1 MSGQST
7 GRSAGLPAG
16 RFPRVVPP
24 PSTSSEEEYVVPARP
39 RRRTQAERRAATR
52 GALLDA
58 TIDVL
63 VERGYAGLT
72 ATSVCQRAGVT
83 RGAQAHY
90 FATKADLVVQ
100 ALSHLTD
107 KLVTELV
114 SKPLGVAEG
123 PHGQY
128 EVLLNRL
135 WEIFSGPVSA
145 AQLEL
150 FVAART
156 DEDLHRHLVQFDAA
170 VAQTLAD
177 AALRVAPELVERED
191 FKPLMTTAIATIRG
205 LRMLRAVA
213 SERQVRRSWPPAR
226 DQLLNGLQ

>member
-1 MSGQST
+1 VSSST
-7 GRSAGLPAG
+7 RAEPA
-16 RFPRVVPP
+16 
-24 PSTSSEEEYVVPARP
+24 EPAKNGGP
-39 RRRTQAERRAATR
+39 ARRRTQAERRASTR

-58 TIDVL
+58 TIEVL
-63 VERGYAGLT
+63 VDRGYSGLT
-72 ATSVCQRAGVT
+72 TTHVCERAGVT

-107 KLVTELV
+107 KLVDELV
-114 SKPLGVAEG
+114 SKPLGVARG
-123 PHGQY
+123 PAAQY
-128 EVLLNRL
+128 AVLLNRL

-156 DEDLHRHLVQFDAA
+156 DEELHRHLLQFDRA
-170 VAQTLAD
+170 VSQTLSE
-177 AALRVAPELVERED
+177 AARQVAPQLVDRPD
-191 FKPLMTTAIATIRG
+191 FRPLMTTAIATIRG

-213 SERQVRRSWPPAR
+213 SERQVRRAWPPAR
-226 DQLLNGLQ
+226 DQLLAGLPVD

>member
-1 MSGQST
+1 MTS
-7 GRSAGLPAG
+7 SATAAEGEDTTPAAA
-16 RFPRVVPP
+16 PRV
-24 PSTSSEEEYVVPARP
+24 
-39 RRRTQAERRAATR
+39 RRTQAERRATTR

-63 VERGYAGLT
+63 VDHGYAGLT
-72 ATSVCQRAGVT
+72 TTIVCERAGVT

-100 ALSHLTD
+100 ALAHLTE
-107 KLVTELV
+107 KLVDELV
-114 SKPLGVAEG
+114 SKPLNIADDPV
-123 PHGQY
+123 GQY

-135 WEIFSGPVSA
+135 WEIFSGPVSQ

-156 DEDLHRHLVQFDAA
+156 DEDLHLQLVQFDAT
-170 VAQTLAD
+170 VIDTLRD
-177 AALRVAPELVERED
+177 AAVRVAPALAARSE
-191 FKPLMTTAIATIRG
+191 FQSAMTTAIATIRG

-213 SERQVRRSWPPAR
+213 SERTVRRAWPPAR
-226 DQLLNGLQ
+226 DQLLAGLPR

>member
-1 MSGQST
+1 M
-7 GRSAGLPAG
+7 
-16 RFPRVVPP
+16 
-24 PSTSSEEEYVVPARP
+24 TSSATATEDPEKDRDIAPTPAP
-39 RRRTQAERRAATR
+39 RARRTQAERRAATR

-63 VERGYAGLT
+63 VDHGYSGLT
-72 ATSVCQRAGVT
+72 TTIVCERAGVT

-100 ALSHLTD
+100 ALAHLTD
-107 KLVTELV
+107 KLVEELV
-114 SKPLGVAEG
+114 ATPLDVADD
-123 PHGQY
+123 PVGQY

-135 WEIFSGPVSA
+135 WEIFSGPVSQ

-156 DEDLHRHLVQFDAA
+156 DADLHRQLVQFDAT
-170 VAQTLAD
+170 VVETLRD
-177 AALRVAPELVERED
+177 AGVRVAPALAARPE
-191 FKPLMTTAIATIRG
+191 FHSAMTTAIATIRG

-213 SERQVRRSWPPAR
+213 SERTVRRAWSPAR
-226 DQLLNGLQ
+226 DQLLAGLPR